1 MTNLASGPDLV
12 FIDRLEGAPEFMY
25 STSIETQW
33 LEGYDSSCF
42 QMDWDASLDPET
54 AENRCVIPTDLME
67 EYGIRLGDRIWLEVW
82 CSDAYGYSRSQ
93 IGLRVVGAYA
103 QTGRANNIYTNL
115 SMLRYPYAYDEDLEL
130 CTLGGVYLAKSIS
143 GATFKIADCTDL
155 TAVKQA
161 LYDMELSAVGKL
173 RAVRNF
179 VIINDAAYLTT
190 ERAAAQRLWYMQHL
204 FPVVYA
210 IALGLA
216 YLIAFL
222 QVQSRRKELR
232 TMRSVGADSRT
243 AYWSLYWEQ
252 LMLAALGAVLGAGLC
267 LALGLTAAFA
277 ALWLLGA
284 HVALRRANSRHILKN
299 RREVE

>member
-1 MTNLASGPDLV
+1 M
-12 FIDRLEGAPEFMY
+12 
-25 STSIETQW
+25 
-33 LEGYDSSCF
+33 
-42 QMDWDASLDPET
+42 
-54 AENRCVIPTDLME
+54 
-67 EYGIRLGDRIWLEVW
+67 
-82 CSDAYGYSRSQ
+82 
-93 IGLRVVGAYA
+93 VGAYA

-115 SMLRYPYAYDEDLEL
+115 SMLHYPYAYDEDLEL

-179 VIINDAAYLTT
+179 VIINDAAYLNT

-252 LMLAALGAVLGAGLC
+252 LMLAALGPCWERACAWLWAGAPPWAWALLPPSPCCGCWEPMWLC
-267 LALGLTAAFA
+267 AGPTAAIF
-277 ALWLLGA
+277 
-284 HVALRRANSRHILKN
+284 
-299 RREVE
+299 